1 MTIPPMPT
9 PEVIFLIFVVACFA
23 VFAVTLASVHLY
35 VNLAPVRRP
44 KSKTAAPRAA
54 RHSSPA
60 TPPAGLAWLKRSSGS
75 SG

>member
-1 MTIPPMPT
+1 MTIPPMPM

-44 KSKTAAPRAA
+44 KSETAASRASSLA
-54 RHSSPA
+54 RADHTVTA
-60 TPPAGLAWLKRSSGS
+60 
-75 SG
+75 